1 MATLISGINS
11 SFFIKTG
18 LNSTP
23 TADLG
28 CTTSFTLG
36 ASADMSTVACLGSV
50 LKSGIAGAKTVT
62 CSFSG
67 ATLDSAADPVDILA
81 STGIY
86 ISGPVAV
93 IIDWGN
99 GAGTTKGFSG
109 YLQSFEYGLDASGNN
124 TYSGTIAVSQED

>member
-1 MATLISGINS
+1 MATLISGINAT
-11 SFFIKTG
+11 FWIKTG

-23 TADLG
+23 TADIG

-36 ASADMSTVACLGSV
+36 ASADMATVACLGSV

-67 ATLDSAADPVDILA
+67 ATLNSDAYPADLLA
-81 STGIY
+81 SAGIY
-86 ISGPVAV
+86 VSGPVAV
-93 IIDWGN
+93 IVDWGN
-99 GAGTTKGFSG
+99 GAGATKGFSG
-109 YLQSFEYGLDASGNN
+109 YLQSFEYGLDAAGNN